1 MAASALVAVPD
12 RAQLFWPSSPGATQA
27 HQRVLGLYRMR
38 NEGVI
43 DLYDR
48 VRGGARVVVI

>member
-27 HQRVLGLYRMR
+27 HPRVLGLYRMR
-38 NEGVI
+38 NEGMI